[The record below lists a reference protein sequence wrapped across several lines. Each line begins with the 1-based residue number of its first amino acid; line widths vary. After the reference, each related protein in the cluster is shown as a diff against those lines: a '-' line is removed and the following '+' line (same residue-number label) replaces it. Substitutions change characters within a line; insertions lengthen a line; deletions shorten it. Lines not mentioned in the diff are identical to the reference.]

1 MADGYLDLEDD
12 DDWDQSDDELR
23 KQEGNCL
30 ARVNMK
36 AARKSTRPKD
46 PPSSAHLI
54 TNQELHREWS
64 GVTID
69 TTEDYNTGA
78 TSSCWGTSTTST
90 RNTKSRV
97 QFGPLESPS
106 W

>member
-12 DDWDQSDDELR
+12 DDWDQSDDELH
-23 KQEGNCL
+23 KQEGNHL

-36 AARKSTRPKD
+36 ATCESTQPKD

-54 TNQELHREWS
+54 TNQELHGEWS

-69 TTEDYNTGA
+69 TTEDYDRL
-78 TSSCWGTSTTST
+78 SSAAYRGDKFALGYIHYLNSKHQD
-90 RNTKSRV
+90 RKSV
-97 QFGPLESPS
+97 V
-106 W
+106 